1 MKQKHI
7 SRILLLALAVMVV
20 GASATATADA
30 IGDGYEL
37 GGFQVGYWVIG
48 GAAVL
53 GFLAITEVL
62 DKKKVGTGAIA
73 LLIVGALLIIPIST
87 PDAEEPAAGT
97 IYTTPSPTAT
107 FDVTGT
113 AITTGTDFITTS
125 VYDEDTLTLTVPLT
139 VQDASDGNL
148 TGHKCGV
155 NLSFDPITTNADT
168 TDLFT
173 IEVTTAYLTRYGGE
187 YVIDE
192 DGTGYLANV
201 TTEDGTSRYDA
212 RVKLTGA
219 AADYAT
225 LEYELVNATSG
236 SWVSELD
243 AIGDTVTWQ
252 ITATSG
258 SWSETY
264 TVRLIVVS
272 YTA

>member
-1 MKQKHI
+1 MKRKNI
-7 SRILLLALAVMVV
+7 SRILLLALAVTLI

-37 GGFQVGYWVIG
+37 GGYQVGYWVIG
-48 GAAVL
+48 GAVVVGVL
-53 GFLAITEVL
+53 AFFEVL
-62 DKKKVGTGAIA
+62 DRKKVGTGA
-73 LLIVGALLIIPIST
+73 VVLLIIGAFLLVPIST
-87 PDAEEPAAGT
+87 PEEETPTGT
-97 IYTTPSPTAT
+97 IYTTPTPTAT

-113 AITTGTDFITTS
+113 PVITGTEFITTS
-125 VYDEDTLTLTVPLT
+125 VYDEDTRTMTVPLT
-139 VQDASDGNL
+139 VADASDGNL
-148 TGHKCGV
+148 TGYKTGL
-155 NLSFDPITTNADT
+155 NLSFDPITQNADT

-173 IEVTTAYLTRYGGE
+173 IEVATQYLTRYGGE
-187 YVIDE
+187 YVLDE

-201 TTEDGTSRYDA
+201 TTEDGTSRYDG

-219 AADYAT
+219 AADYA
-225 LEYELVNATSG
+225 LIEYEFVNATSG

-243 AIGDTVTWQ
+243 AIGDTVTLQ